1 MMTKVKTDITPIKTC
16 SYKRPYDITILL
28 VALFMLFPIWI
39 LLAVAIPIAIWL
51 GDRGP
56 VFYQQKRAGTNGKAF
71 TILKFRTM
79 IPDAQ
84 LAGPAWTTKDDPRI
98 TTVGRVLR
106 RTALDELPE
115 LLSIL
120 KGDMS
125 FVGPRALDVNEHREL
140 EEKIEG
146 FAIRLKVRPG
156 LTGVAQVYDRH
167 DNATD
172 KLAYDISYL
181 KNMSAILDTKIMILS
196 VFNTIA
202 ARWDQRTGKGL

>member
-1 MMTKVKTDITPIKTC
+1 MTETNADIDLAKTG
-16 SYKRPYDITILL
+16 SYKRPYDVAVLL
-28 VALFMLFPIWI
+28 VAFLLLFPLWI
-39 LLAVAIPIAIWL
+39 LLAITIPIAIWL

-56 VFYQQKRAGTNGKAF
+56 VFYRQKRAGTDGQVI

-79 IPDAQ
+79 IPNAQ
-84 LAGPAWTTKDDPRI
+84 LAGPSWTTKNDPRI
-98 TTVGRVLR
+98 TTVGKILR

-140 EEKIEG
+140 EEKIDG
-146 FAIRLKVRPG
+146 FAIRLKIRPG
-156 LTGVAQVYDRH
+156 LTGMAQVYDRK

-172 KLAYDISYL
+172 KLAYDLSYL
-181 KNMSAILDTKIMILS
+181 ENMSAILDTKLMILS
-196 VFNTIA
+196 VFNTVG

>member
-1 MMTKVKTDITPIKTC
+1 MTKIKMEITPVKTC

-125 FVGPRALDVNEHREL
+125 FVGPRALNREEQAIL
-140 EEKIEG
+140 ERDIPG
-146 FAIRLKVRPG
+146 FRMRLSVIPG
-156 LTGVAQVYDRH
+156 LTGLAQVFNKSD
-167 DNATD
+167 DDQD
-172 KLAYDISYL
+172 KLRYDLEYIERMNCVLDL
-181 KNMSAILDTKIMILS
+181 KLLVLS
-196 VFNTIA
+196 VVNTLLGK
-202 ARWDQRTGKGL
+202 WDNRSGKN

>member
-1 MMTKVKTDITPIKTC
+1 MPEINADVDLAKTSD
-16 SYKRPYDITILL
+16 YKRLYDIAALL
-28 VALFMLFPIWI
+28 VAFLLFLPLWI
-39 LLAVAIPIAIWL
+39 LLAVIIPIAIWL

-56 VFYQQKRAGTNGKAF
+56 VFYRQERAGINGQTF
-71 TILKFRTM
+71 TILKFRSM
-79 IPDAQ
+79 IPNAPI
-84 LAGPAWTTKDDPRI
+84 AGPAWTSKNDPRI
-98 TTVGRVLR
+98 TTVGKVLR

-140 EEKIEG
+140 EEKIEA
-146 FAIRLKVRPG
+146 FATRLKVRPG
-156 LTGVAQVYDRH
+156 LTGMAQVYDRQ

-172 KLAYDISYL
+172 KLAYDLSYIDSM
-181 KNMSAILDTKIMILS
+181 NPILDTKLIILS
-196 VFNTIA
+196 VINTIG

>member
-1 MMTKVKTDITPIKTC
+1 MTEIKEDIDLAK
-16 SYKRPYDITILL
+16 SGAYKRPYDLAVLL
-28 VALFMLFPIWI
+28 VAFLLLLPLWI
-39 LLAVAIPIAIWL
+39 LLAVTIPIAIWL

-56 VFYQQKRAGTNGKAF
+56 VFYRQERAGINGKVF

-79 IPDAQ
+79 IPNAR
-84 LAGPAWTTKDDPRI
+84 LAGPAWTTKGDPRI
-98 TTVGRVLR
+98 TKVGKVLR

-156 LTGVAQVYDRH
+156 LTGMAQVYDRQ

-172 KLAYDISYL
+172 KLAYDLSYL
-181 KNMSAILDTKIMILS
+181 DSMSPILDTKLMILS
-196 VFNTIA
+196 VFNTIG

>member
-1 MMTKVKTDITPIKTC
+1 MVQN
-16 SYKRPYDITILL
+16 
-28 VALFMLFPIWI
+28 AE
-39 LLAVAIPIAIWL
+39 
-51 GDRGP
+51 
-56 VFYQQKRAGTNGKAF
+56 
-71 TILKFRTM
+71 
-79 IPDAQ
+79 Q
-84 LAGPAWTTKDDPRI
+84 LGPAWNVDADPRVTWI
-98 TTVGRVLR
+98 GHILR
-106 RTALDELPE
+106 RTALDEVPS
-115 LLSIL
+115 LLNIL

-181 KNMSAILDTKIMILS
+181 KNMSPILDTKIMILS
-196 VFNTIA
+196 IFNTIA